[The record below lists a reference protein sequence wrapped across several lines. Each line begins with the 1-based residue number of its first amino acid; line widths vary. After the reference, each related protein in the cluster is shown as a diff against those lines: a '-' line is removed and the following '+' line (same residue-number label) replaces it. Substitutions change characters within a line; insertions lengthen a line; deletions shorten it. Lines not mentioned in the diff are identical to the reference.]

1 MKRGEDV
8 KNILQ
13 IDLEEW
19 YCDIAPEEWRRQEH
33 RVVEATNKVLSI
45 LDDTGS
51 NATFFVLGHV
61 AEQHPDLIREIDR
74 KGHEIATHG
83 YGHRRITDQTPDE
96 FRDDLKRSMK
106 MLEEITGRKVAGYR
120 APQFTVMKETLW
132 ALDILK
138 DEGITYDSSIF
149 PVKTP
154 LYGLPDSPLYPYTI
168 GHERIMGSEGLIEIP
183 LSIYRVPV
191 FGKRIPIAGGFYL
204 RFFPYAFIRHAI
216 GKLNK
221 QGNVAVCYVHPWEF
235 DPGKPRIDS
244 LKWYH
249 YYRLG
254 STETK
259 FRRLTQ
265 DFQFI
270 STRKWIDDGRTA

>member
-1 MKRGEDV
+1 M

-13 IDLEEW
+13 IDLEDW
-19 YCDIAPEEWRRQEH
+19 YCDIDPGQWQHQEP
-33 RVVEATNKVLSI
+33 RVVGATEKVLSI

-61 AEQHPDLIREIDR
+61 AEQFPDLIRTIEK

-83 YGHRRITDQTPDE
+83 YGHRRITDQTPTE
-96 FRDDLKRSMK
+96 FREDLRRSIRI
-106 MLEEITGRKVAGYR
+106 LEKIIGKKIAGYR

-138 DEGITYDSSIF
+138 DEGISYDSSIF

-154 LYGLPDSPLYPYTI
+154 LYGLPDSPLFPYTI
-168 GHERIMGSEGLIEIP
+168 GFDCIMEGDGLIEIP
-183 LSIYRVPV
+183 LSIYRMPL

-204 RFFPYAFIRHAI
+204 RFFPYAFIRHAVN
-216 GKLNK
+216 KLNK

-249 YYRLG
+249 YYRLD
-254 STETK
+254 STEAK
-259 FRRLTQ
+259 FRKLT
-265 DFQFI
+265 DEFQFI
-270 STRKWIDDGRTA
+270 STRKWIEDGKKA